1 MQSSDKND
9 IRKRSRQLIAMSCLV
24 VICGI
29 LYAIYLQLGGPGLP
43 CFFHALTGLYCP
55 GCGITHMCLYLIS
68 LDLNSAFHSN
78 PGLFV
83 ILPLILVLTL
93 REAYRYIRY
102 GNRPESRIDR
112 ILWIILII
120 WLVLWG
126 ILRNL

>member
-1 MQSSDKND
+1 
-9 IRKRSRQLIAMSCLV
+9 MSCLV
-24 VICGI
+24 VICGL
-29 LYAIYLQLGGPGLP
+29 LYALWLHFGGPGIP
-43 CFFHALTGLYCP
+43 CFFHTITGLYCP
-55 GCGITHMCLYLIS
+55 GCGITHMCMYLLQLDIS
-68 LDLNSAFHSN
+68 SAFHSN